1 MWVIGDCFEEG
12 SRRCNSNCSV
22 ANNSIYSIGVG
33 KTGYWGTRLL
43 FLLFIQASSTG
54 TERTAMEYLLG
65 NCTCRQ
71 IQSANWTAPGH
82 LLSPETLPQ
91 TSPVVPLHFYFY
103 FFFWRWSSDRCY
115 DVVFTC
121 KLSTRNDDHGYY
133 GLLFCNWIRQII
145 STFDIAPASW
155 FTIRE
160 NDKTTREND
169 KTTRNDKH

>member
-1 MWVIGDCFEEG
+1 M
-12 SRRCNSNCSV
+12 
-22 ANNSIYSIGVG
+22 
-33 KTGYWGTRLL
+33 L

-103 FFFWRWSSDRCY
+103 FFFGDEAVIDAMMLCSRVNFRPEMMIMAITAYFSATEFGKSSRR
-115 DVVFTC
+115 
-121 KLSTRNDDHGYY
+121 S
-133 GLLFCNWIRQII
+133 I
-145 STFDIAPASW
+145 
-155 FTIRE
+155 
-160 NDKTTREND
+160 
-169 KTTRNDKH
+169 